1 MTDELFDSIEN
12 SNFSDI
18 LHATLLE
25 EVEKIRHAI
34 AMYKIEGIQGLR
46 DVFCGAVGSIRDN
59 EEELK
64 KESGIQENQNMF
76 KKLSSLL
83 TAPI

>member
-1 MTDELFDSIEN
+1 MKDLKHCAYNFSKKYSSEEIISKEEINNILAMTDELFDSIEN

-34 AMYKIEGIQGLR
+34 AMYKIEGIQGL
-46 DVFCGAVGSIRDN
+46 
-59 EEELK
+59 
-64 KESGIQENQNMF
+64 
-76 KKLSSLL
+76 
-83 TAPI
+83 